1 MKKTIITILAVS
13 AGIFAISACQK
24 NLSDVQTSQVI
35 TKTVTVSDTP
45 WTADTKTA
53 FTEADGIK
61 VTGDEKMT
69 VAYCKYTEGETLS
82 GLTLVGK
89 NTEGIAPADGKW
101 SFTHNAIDGATAYNY
116 VFVLPYANQI
126 TDVNAAKTSLRLE
139 LPYIQYPSENSFD
152 SGCDFLLGQPQY
164 NVSQKTEISD
174 IKFKRLFAP
183 LKVEISDSKNVL
195 GDEKIRTVTFATD
208 IAADENALV
217 GRVCFA
223 TFSSDYAKTQV
234 GGWSENP
241 GNALTA
247 FYGTGHTARNAWFIV
262 SPRSVSKDTKVTLIV
277 TTDSKTIT
285 RTATLTSDQA
295 IKGETINVI
304 PFDISGDGYTVATTE
319 FFDFNNITK
328 ADDIK
333 SITGSNGTASPWT
346 HANGSTIVEPMCFR
360 LKYNSSSKKNASL
373 SLTSTKKVTKI
384 RFYSQPR
391 QPYQT
396 GDVKLNDADGTV
408 ISTIYS
414 VPAANGGYIDID
426 IPAELQGSTIK
437 LTANTNI
444 SVFSGA
450 TLFYG
455 E

>member
-1 MKKTIITILAVS
+1 MKKTFITILAVS

-35 TKTVTVSDTP
+35 TKTVTVSETP

-53 FTEADGIK
+53 FTEADGVK
-61 VTGDEKMT
+61 LTGNEKMT
-69 VAYCKYTEGETLS
+69 VAYGKGTESETIDKK
-82 GLTLVGK
+82 GLQTTLLEA
-89 NTEGIAPADGKW
+89 TPSSGKW
-101 SFTHNAIDGATAYNY
+101 TFSHSAIENATAYNY
-116 VFVLPYANQI
+116 LFVLPNTKTTA
-126 TDVNAAKTSLRLE
+126 VNADKNTLRIE
-139 LPYIQYPSENSFD
+139 LPFIQYPSENSFD
-152 SGCDFLLGQPQY
+152 SDCDYFLGQPQY
-164 NVSQKTEISD
+164 NVSKMTEISD

-195 GDEKIRTVTFATD
+195 GDEKIRAVTFATD

-223 TFSSDYAKTQV
+223 TFSSDYAKAKV

-262 SPRSVSKDTKVTLIV
+262 SPRSVPKGTKVTLTV
-277 TTDSKTIT
+277 NTDSKIIT
-285 RTATLTSDQA
+285 RVVTLSEAQA
-295 IKGETINVI
+295 IVGEKINVI
-304 PFDISGDGYTVATTE
+304 PFDISGEGYSVVNNTE
-319 FFDFNNITK
+319 FFDFN
-328 ADDIK
+328 AMS
-333 SITGSNGTASPWT
+333 SINDLASIVGSKGTASPWT
-346 HANGSTIVEPMCFR
+346 HSGADMIVEPSCLR
-360 LKYNSSSKKNASL
+360 LNLKYSASL
-373 SLTSTKKVTKI
+373 SLNSTKKVTKI

>member
-1 MKKTIITILAVS
+1 MKKTYITILAIS
-13 AGIFAISACQK
+13 AGIFAFTACQK
-24 NLSDVQTSQVI
+24 DLSDVQTSQVI

-53 FTEADGIK
+53 FTEADGVK
-61 VTGDEKMT
+61 VTGTEKMT
-69 VAYCKYTEGETLS
+69 VAYCQYTEGETLS
-82 GLTLVGK
+82 GLTLVGSNK
-89 NTEGIAPADGKW
+89 VGIDPVDGKW
-101 SFTHNAIDGATAYNY
+101 SFTHDAIDGATAYNY

-126 TDVNAAKTSLRLE
+126 TDVTDDQTTLRLE
-139 LPYIQYPSENSFD
+139 LPFIQFPSENSFD

-195 GDEKIRTVTFATD
+195 GDEKIRAVTFKTN
-208 IAADENALV
+208 IAAGDNALV
-217 GRVCFA
+217 GRVCYA
-223 TFSSDYAKTQV
+223 QFSSDYAKTKV
-234 GGWSENP
+234 GGWGENDP

-262 SPRSVSKDTKVTLIV
+262 KPRSIPKGTEVTMIV

-285 RTATLTSDQA
+285 RTAKLPSDQV

-304 PFDISGDGYTVATTE
+304 PFDISGDGYSVVNNTE
-319 FFDFNNITK
+319 FFDFNAMSSI
-328 ADDIK
+328 DDLT
-333 SITGSNGTASPWT
+333 SIVGSKGTASPWT
-346 HANGSTIVEPMCFR
+346 HSGADMIVEPSCLR
-360 LKYNSSSKKNASL
+360 LNLNNSASL
-373 SLTSTKKVTKI
+373 SLNSVKKVTRI

-391 QPYQT
+391 QPYET
-396 GDVKLNDADGTV
+396 GDVKLNDTDGTV

-414 VPAANGGYIDID
+414 VPASNGGYIDID
-426 IPAELQGSTIK
+426 IPAELQGSTIT
-437 LTANTNI
+437 LTANTKI
-444 SVFSGA
+444 TVFSGA

>member
-1 MKKTIITILAVS
+1 MKKTFITILAVS

-35 TKTVTVSDTP
+35 TKTVTVSETP

-53 FTEADGIK
+53 FTEADGVK
-61 VTGDEKMT
+61 LTGNEKMT
-69 VAYCKYTEGETLS
+69 VAYGKGTESETIDKN
-82 GLTLVGK
+82 GLQKTLLEA
-89 NTEGIAPADGKW
+89 TPSSGKW
-101 SFTHNAIDGATAYNY
+101 TFSHSAIKNATAYNY
-116 VFVLPYANQI
+116 LFVLPNTKTTAL
-126 TDVNAAKTSLRLE
+126 NADKNTLRIE
-139 LPYIQYPSENSFD
+139 LPFIQYPSENSFD
-152 SGCDFLLGQPQY
+152 SDCDYFLGQPQY
-164 NVSQKTEISD
+164 NVSKMTEISD

-195 GDEKIRTVTFATD
+195 GDEKIRAVTFATD

-223 TFSSDYAKTQV
+223 TFSSDYAKAQV
-234 GGWSENP
+234 GGWSEYP

-346 HANGSTIVEPMCFR
+346 HTNGSTIVEPMCFR